1 MFSIRVVK
9 SLGNQH
15 GASKAAMREEI
26 KYAGARFNQG
36 IWRRGGIKRNGLV
49 GKLFSVHDAVCRTSD
64 RSVRF

>member
-1 MFSIRVVK
+1 
-9 SLGNQH
+9 
-15 GASKAAMREEI
+15 MREEI